1 MPDFILLMHNDTS
14 GERGEDWPAYLAKL
28 ESSGHLRG
36 GSAIGEGVC
45 LRKDGKP
52 AAIAAHLSGFVR
64 VEASGM
70 DEVKRLVAGNPVFEA
85 GGTVEIRT
93 LPVTD

>member
-1 MPDFILLMHNDTS
+1 MPDFIFLMHNDAP
-14 GERGEDWPAYLAKL
+14 GEHGDEWAAYLSGL
-28 ESSGHLRG
+28 EASGHLRG
-36 GSAIGEGVC
+36 GSAIGYGVC

-52 AAIAAHLSGFVR
+52 VATASHLGGFVR
-64 VEASGM
+64 IEAASMEEAQG
-70 DEVKRLVAGNPVFEA
+70 LLAGNPVFEA

>member
-1 MPDFILLMHNDTS
+1 MPDFILLMHKDAP
-14 GERGEDWPAYLAKL
+14 GERAEDWAAYLSKL

-52 AAIAAHLSGFVR
+52 AAVAGHLSGFVR
-64 VEASGM
+64 IEASSM
-70 DEVKRLVAGNPVFEA
+70 DEAKRLVAGNPVFEA